1 MKPKYIIGLVII
13 VAFIVF
19 AGMNLKKSLTPYVSL
34 ADAKRTG
41 TVVQVKGQRVPGTE
55 EFNMDD
61 QVFHFEMTD
70 EKGEKFKV
78 VYDGVKPS
86 NFEQATEVVAIG
98 RYNNGIFQAEQLL
111 VKCPSKYEAEGVKT

>member
-34 ADAKRTG
+34 SDAKRTG
-41 TVVQVKGQRVPGTE
+41 AVVQVKGQRVPGTE

-98 RYNNGIFQAEQLL
+98 RYDNGIFQAEQLL

>member
-1 MKPKYIIGLVII
+1 MKPKYVIGLVII

-41 TVVQVKGQRVPGTE
+41 AVVQVKGQRVPGTE

-98 RYNNGIFQAEQLL
+98 RYNNGTFQAEQLL
-111 VKCPSKYEAEGVKT
+111 VKCPSKYEAEGIKT

>member
-1 MKPKYIIGLVII
+1 MKAKYIIGLLVI

-34 ADAKRTG
+34 SDAKRTNA
-41 TVVQVKGQRVPGTE
+41 VVQVKGQRVPGSE
-55 EFNMDD
+55 NFDMDSQIFN
-61 QVFHFEMTD
+61 FEMTD
-70 EKGEKFKV
+70 QDGEKFKV

-98 RYNNGIFQAEQLL
+98 KYNNGVFKAEQLL

>member
-78 VYDGVKPS
+78 DGVKPS